1 MPWRHQREP
10 SQDVVEARERLEAI
24 HRDDERVN
32 RLERRTA
39 KILRENNLAPSIMDA
54 LGVRRR

>member
-1 MPWRHQREP
+1 MPWRQRGP
-10 SQDVVEARERLEAI
+10 SQDVIEARERLEAI
-24 HRDDERVN
+24 KRDDERVA
-32 RLERRTA
+32 RLERRTS